1 MESVD
6 PAARPIF
13 VVSDSTGDTAT
24 RVARAALRQFETAK
38 NTVQVFSNV
47 NDRATLERILKQA
60 AIQGAFV
67 VTSLVSADQREFA
80 NELSKAFRIL
90 QVDVIGNLITGLSGW
105 LGEAPQSMPGLLHR
119 TDAEY
124 FRRIEAVEFTVKLDD
139 GKDPRML
146 PLADIV
152 LTGVSRTS
160 KTPLSVFLA
169 YKGYKVANVPIVLDH
184 QPPKE
189 LWEVDSK
196 RVFALTIDPES
207 LQQIR
212 RQRLKTMRLRE
223 ASSYGDLDYILAELE
238 YAEQL
243 FRRNRQWPVINVTK
257 RAVEETAQLIL
268 SHLAGEGVIND
279 RREVGQL

>member
-1 MESVD
+1 MEPVD
-6 PAARPIF
+6 SAARPIF

-24 RVARAALRQFETAK
+24 RVARAALRQFEGAQ
-38 NTVQVFSNV
+38 NPVQVFANV
-47 NDRATLERILKQA
+47 GDRAMLERILKQA
-60 AIQGAFV
+60 ALQRAFV
-67 VTSLVSADQREFA
+67 VTSLVSAEQRTFA
-80 NELSKAFRIL
+80 QELAKAYRIL
-90 QVDVIGNLITGLSGW
+90 QVDVIGSLITGLSGW
-105 LGEAPQSMPGLLHR
+105 LGEEPQSLPGLLHR

-184 QPPKE
+184 EPPKE
-189 LWEVDSK
+189 LWTVDPK

-212 RQRLKTMRLRE
+212 RQRLKTMRLNE
-223 ASSYGDLDYILAELE
+223 VSSYGDIDYILAELE

-268 SHLAGEGVIND
+268 SHLTGEGVIND
-279 RREVGQL
+279 RREAGQL